1 MKNNYFKITFWFG
14 VTSISFTIL
23 LIGLVGVNLYPFI
36 MDKIPSKN
44 KISDTEID
52 SPLDTVIVY
61 DTIKVSNNVSKP
73 TIKEIDSPQVKP
85 ITVEK
90 KIDVPKNQDTS
101 KTQPKDT
108 TLTNVPSGHL

>member
-14 VTSISFTIL
+14 VTSISFTTL

-44 KISDTEID
+44 KISDSEMD

-61 DTIKVSNNVSKP
+61 DTINVSTP
-73 TIKEIDSPQVKP
+73 TIKKIDSPQVKP

-90 KIDVPKNQDTS
+90 KVDVPKNQDTS

>member
-44 KISDTEID
+44 KISDIEMD

-61 DTIKVSNNVSKP
+61 DTINVSKP
-73 TIKEIDSPQVKP
+73 TIKKIDSPQVKP

-90 KIDVPKNQDTS
+90 KVDVPKNQDTS

>member
-14 VTSISFTIL
+14 VISILFTTL

-44 KISDTEID
+44 KISDAEMD

-61 DTIKVSNNVSKP
+61 DTINVSKP
-73 TIKEIDSPQVKP
+73 TIKKIDSPQVKP

>member
-14 VTSISFTIL
+14 VISISFATL
-23 LIGLVGVNLYPFI
+23 LIGLVGINLYPFI
-36 MDKIPSKN
+36 IDKIPSKN
-44 KISDTEID
+44 KVSGVEMF
-52 SPLDTVIVY
+52 SPLDTVIVW
-61 DTIKVSNNVSKP
+61 DTIKVIN
-73 TIKEIDSPQVKP
+73 TIKKIDTPQVKP
-85 ITVEK
+85 ITIEK

>member
-14 VTSISFTIL
+14 VISISFTTL

-44 KISDTEID
+44 KISDAEMD

-61 DTIKVSNNVSKP
+61 DTINVSKP
-73 TIKEIDSPQVKP
+73 TIKKIDSPQVKP

-108 TLTNVPSGHL
+108 TLTNVPSEHL

>member
-14 VTSISFTIL
+14 VTSISFTTL

-44 KISDTEID
+44 KISDSEMD

-61 DTIKVSNNVSKP
+61 DTINVSTP
-73 TIKEIDSPQVKP
+73 TIKKIDSPQVKP

-90 KIDVPKNQDTS
+90 KVDVPKNQDTS

-108 TLTNVPSGHL
+108 TLTNAPSGHL

>member
-14 VTSISFTIL
+14 VISISFATL
-23 LIGLVGVNLYPFI
+23 LIGLVGINLYPFI
-36 MDKIPSKN
+36 IDKIPSKN
-44 KISDTEID
+44 KVSGVEMF

-61 DTIKVSNNVSKP
+61 DTINVSKP
-73 TIKEIDSPQVKP
+73 TIKKIDTPQVKP
-85 ITVEK
+85 ITIEK

-108 TLTNVPSGHL
+108 TLTNAPSEHL

>member
-61 DTIKVSNNVSKP
+61 DTIKVSKP
-73 TIKEIDSPQVKP
+73 TIKKIDSPKVKP
-85 ITVEK
+85 IIVEK
-90 KIDVPKNQDTS
+90 KVDVPKNQDTS

>member
-44 KISDTEID
+44 KISDAEMD
-52 SPLDTVIVY
+52 SPLDTLIVY
-61 DTIKVSNNVSKP
+61 DTIKVSKP
-73 TIKEIDSPQVKP
+73 IIKKIDSPQVKP

-90 KIDVPKNQDTS
+90 KVDVPKNQDTS

>member
-23 LIGLVGVNLYPFI
+23 LIGLVGINLYPFI

-44 KISDTEID
+44 KVSDVTMD

-61 DTIKVSNNVSKP
+61 DTINVSKL
-73 TIKEIDSPQVKP
+73 TIKKIDSPQVKP

-90 KIDVPKNQDTS
+90 KVDVPKNQDTS

>member
-14 VTSISFTIL
+14 VTSISFATL
-23 LIGLVGVNLYPFI
+23 LIGLVGINLYPFI
-36 MDKIPSKN
+36 MDKIPFKN
-44 KISDTEID
+44 KVSNVTMN

-61 DTIKVSNNVSKP
+61 DTINVSKL
-73 TIKEIDSPQVKP
+73 TIKKIDSPQVKP

-90 KIDVPKNQDTS
+90 KVDVPKNQDTS

>member
-14 VTSISFTIL
+14 VISISFTTL

-61 DTIKVSNNVSKP
+61 DTINVSKS
-73 TIKEIDSPQVKP
+73 TIKKIDSPQVKP

-90 KIDVPKNQDTS
+90 KVDVPKNQDTS

>member
-44 KISDTEID
+44 KISDTEMD
-52 SPLDTVIVY
+52 SPLDTMIVY
-61 DTIKVSNNVSKP
+61 DTISI
-73 TIKEIDSPQVKP
+73 IKKIDSQQIKP

-90 KIDVPKNQDTS
+90 KVEVPKNQDTS

-108 TLTNVPSGHL
+108 TLTNAPSGHL

>member
-14 VTSISFTIL
+14 VTSILFTTL

-36 MDKIPSKN
+36 LDKVPSKN

-61 DTIKVSNNVSKP
+61 DTIKVSKP
-73 TIKEIDSPQVKP
+73 TIKKIDSPQVKP

-90 KIDVPKNQDTS
+90 KVDVPKNQDTS

>member
-23 LIGLVGVNLYPFI
+23 LIGLVGINLYPFI

-44 KISDTEID
+44 KVSDVTMD

-61 DTIKVSNNVSKP
+61 DTINVSKP
-73 TIKEIDSPQVKP
+73 TIKKIDSPQVKP

-90 KIDVPKNQDTS
+90 KVDVPKNQDTS

-108 TLTNVPSGHL
+108 TLTNVPSEHL

>member
-61 DTIKVSNNVSKP
+61 DTINVSKP
-73 TIKEIDSPQVKP
+73 TIKKIDSPQVKP

-90 KIDVPKNQDTS
+90 KVDVPKNQDTS

>member
-14 VTSISFTIL
+14 VTSISFTTL

-44 KISDTEID
+44 KISDAEMD

-61 DTIKVSNNVSKP
+61 DTINVSKP
-73 TIKEIDSPQVKP
+73 TIKKIDSPQVKP

-90 KIDVPKNQDTS
+90 KVDVPKNQDTS

>member
-14 VTSISFTIL
+14 VITISFTTL

-44 KISDTEID
+44 KISDIEMD

-61 DTIKVSNNVSKP
+61 DTINVSKP
-73 TIKEIDSPQVKP
+73 TIKKIDSPQVKP

-90 KIDVPKNQDTS
+90 KVDVPKNQDTS

-108 TLTNVPSGHL
+108 TLTNAPSGHL